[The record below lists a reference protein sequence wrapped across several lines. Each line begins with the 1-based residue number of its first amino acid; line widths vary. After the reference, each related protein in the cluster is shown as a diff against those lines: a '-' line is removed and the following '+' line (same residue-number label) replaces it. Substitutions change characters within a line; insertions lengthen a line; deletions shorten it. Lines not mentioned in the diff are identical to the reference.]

1 MILLITMLTIKIL
14 FTINSVKNYFFHRI
28 NIIIIKN
35 YFIDYQ
41 IIKIYIFL
49 ILKKFL
55 MSKLSNLVY
64 THSVI
69 LVQLSSLIGLIS
81 RTIQH
86 N

>member
-1 MILLITMLTIKIL
+1 MILITMLTIKIL

-49 ILKKFL
+49 MFKKFL
-55 MSKLSNLVY
+55 MSK
-64 THSVI
+64 
-69 LVQLSSLIGLIS
+69 
-81 RTIQH
+81 
-86 N
+86 

>member
-1 MILLITMLTIKIL
+1 MMILLITMLTIKTL

-49 ILKKFL
+49 MFKKFL
-55 MSKLSNLVY
+55 MSK
-64 THSVI
+64 
-69 LVQLSSLIGLIS
+69 
-81 RTIQH
+81 
-86 N
+86 